1 MLTPDRLLSR
11 GQELLDPDETVQ
23 ELIAVATF
31 LKRRVEA
38 RESRV
43 FPQDAA
49 QILQWAEADPDEL
62 RAAVRRWQ
70 PTRLKVEKTK
80 QELIDQSNL

>member
-23 ELIAVATF
+23 ELITVATF
-31 LKRRVEA
+31 LKRRFEA
-38 RESRV
+38 RKGRV
-43 FPQDAA
+43 FPHDAA
-49 QILQWAEADPDEL
+49 QILQLADANPDEL
-62 RAAVRRWQ
+62 RAAVRRWY
-70 PTRLKVEKTK
+70 PTRVKMDKVK